1 MSAAVRMGLIGAG
14 RIAQSYLDVF
24 DVLDDVT
31 LVAVVDPVED
41 ARNRVATRTG
51 AAPFADHESLLQN
64 CDVDA
69 VLVCTPPS
77 THTEVGRDFIEAGVA
92 VLCEKPLAIYPERA
106 RRLIALADS
115 RNVLVTMA
123 SKFRYAND
131 VQEAK
136 RILESGT
143 IGETIL
149 FENIFAS
156 RVPMQ
161 GRWNADP
168 AVSGGGVLID
178 NGTHSVDIARFIL
191 GPIVE
196 VSAVEGKRVQ
206 GLAVEDTAEM
216 FLRSA
221 DGAMGTIDLS
231 WSIDKA
237 VDSYIGIYGAEG
249 TIQVGWR
256 ASRYRR
262 ANDGEW
268 VDFGTG
274 YDKVAAMSAQVRN
287 FCRAVSG
294 HEQLLITADDAIAS
308 VDVVAAAYRS
318 LGRNHWVAVREPV
331 VRSIAGASRDQN
343 VA

>member
-1 MSAAVRMGLIGAG
+1 MGLIGAG

-24 DVLDDVT
+24 DVLDDVS
-31 LVAVVDPVED
+31 LVAVADPVED
-41 ARNRVATRTG
+41 ARNSVATRMG
-51 AAPFADHESLLQN
+51 AAPFADHESLIKN
-64 CDVDA
+64 IDVDA

-131 VQEAK
+131 VAEAK
-136 RILESGT
+136 RIVESGA

-156 RVPMQ
+156 RVPMD

-178 NGTHSVDIARFIL
+178 NGTHSVDIARFVL

-237 VDSYIGIYGAEG
+237 VDSYIGIYGSEG
-249 TIQVGWR
+249 TVQVGWR

-262 ANDGEW
+262 ADGDW
-268 VDFGTG
+268 VQFGDG
-274 YDKVAAMSAQVRN
+274 YEKVAAMSAQLRN
-287 FCRAVSG
+287 FCRAVAG
-294 HEQLLITADDAIAS
+294 EEDLLITADDAIAS

-318 LGRNHWVAVREPV
+318 MGRNHWVAVREPV
-331 VRSIAGASRDQN
+331 VRSITSGTRGQN

>member
-1 MSAAVRMGLIGAG
+1 
-14 RIAQSYLDVF
+14 
-24 DVLDDVT
+24 
-31 LVAVVDPVED
+31 VAEPVAE
-41 ARNRVATRTG
+41 ARDQVASRTG
-51 AAPFADHESLLQN
+51 CAAYADHEALLASA
-64 CDVDA
+64 DIDA
-69 VLVCTPPS
+69 VLICTPPA
-77 THTEVGRDFIEAGVA
+77 THTEVARDFVEAGVP

-106 RRLIALADS
+106 RRLIALADE

-123 SKFRYAND
+123 SKFRYAAD
-131 VQEAK
+131 VAEAK
-136 RILESGT
+136 RIAESGA

-156 RVPMQ
+156 RVSMA

-178 NGTHSVDIARFIL
+178 NGTHSVDIARFVL

-206 GLAVEDTAEM
+206 GLAVEDTAQI

-221 DGAMGTIDLS
+221 DGAMGTVDLS

-237 VDSYIGIYGAEG
+237 VDSYIGIYGSEG

-256 ASRYRR
+256 GSRYRR
-262 ANDGEW
+262 ASSDW
-268 VDFGTG
+268 VQFGDG
-274 YDKVAAMSAQVRN
+274 YDKVGAMSAQVRN
-287 FCRAVSG
+287 FCRAVTG
-294 HEQLLITADDAIAS
+294 EEELVITADDAIAS

-331 VRSIAGASRDQN
+331 VRPVVNADRDQH

>member
-1 MSAAVRMGLIGAG
+1 MGLIGAG
-14 RIAQSYLDVF
+14 RIAQAYVDVF
-24 DVLDDVT
+24 EVLDDVT
-31 LVAVVDPVED
+31 LVAVADTSDE
-41 ARNRVATRTG
+41 ARTKVADRTG
-51 AAPFADHESLLQN
+51 CASFADHETLAASV
-64 CDVDA
+64 DVDA
-69 VLVCTPPS
+69 VLVCTPPA
-77 THTEVGRDFIEAGVA
+77 THTEVARDFIQQGIA

-106 RRLIALADS
+106 RRLIALADE

-131 VQEAK
+131 VAEAK
-136 RILESGT
+136 RILESGA

-156 RVPMQ
+156 RVPMG

-178 NGTHSVDIARFIL
+178 NGTHSVDIARFML

-231 WSIDKA
+231 WSIDKV
-237 VDSYIGIYGAEG
+237 VDSYIGIYGSAG
-249 TIQVGWR
+249 TVQVGWQ

-262 ANDGEW
+262 ATDDEW
-268 VDFGTG
+268 VPFGTG
-274 YDKVAAMSAQVRN
+274 YDKLAAMSAQVRN
-287 FCRAVSG
+287 FCRAVAG
-294 HEQLLITADDAIAS
+294 EEELLITADDAIAS

-318 LGRNHWVAVREPV
+318 MGRNHWVAVREPAIRPV
-331 VRSIAGASRDQN
+331 LGARDQN

>member
-1 MSAAVRMGLIGAG
+1 VTTPIKMALIGAG
-14 RIAQSYLDVF
+14 RIAQSYVDVF
-24 DVLDDVT
+24 EVLDDVQ
-31 LVAVVDPVED
+31 LVAVADPVEE
-41 ARNRVATRTG
+41 ARHKVAERSS
-51 AAPFADHESLLQN
+51 AVAFEDHESLARSV
-64 CDVDA
+64 DVDA
-69 VLVCTPPS
+69 VLICTPPS
-77 THTEVGRDFIEAGVA
+77 THTEVARHFIELGIA

-106 RRLIALADS
+106 RRLIALADE
-115 RNVLVTMA
+115 RGVLVTMA
-123 SKFRYAND
+123 SKFRYAAD

-136 RILESGT
+136 RIVDSGA

-156 RVPMQ
+156 RVPM
-161 GRWNADP
+161 GNRWNADP

-178 NGTHSVDIARFIL
+178 NGTHSVDIARFVL

-206 GLAVEDTAEM
+206 GLAVEDTAQM
-216 FLRSA
+216 FLRSF

-237 VDSYIGIYGAEG
+237 VDSYIGIYGSEG
-249 TIQVGWR
+249 TVQVGWR

-262 ANDGEW
+262 ADGDW
-268 VDFGTG
+268 VQFGDG
-274 YDKVAAMSAQVRN
+274 YEKVGAMSAQLRN
-287 FCRAVSG
+287 FCRAVAG
-294 HEQLLITADDAIAS
+294 EEELLITADDAIAS

-318 LGRNHWVAVREPV
+318 MGRNHWVAVREPI
-331 VRSIAGASRDQN
+331 VRSIATARDQN

>member
-1 MSAAVRMGLIGAG
+1 MGLIGAG
-14 RIAQSYLDVF
+14 RIAQSYVDVF

-31 LVAVVDPVED
+31 LVAVADPVEA
-41 ARNRVATRTG
+41 ARENVAQRSG
-51 AAPFADHESLLQN
+51 AAAFADHEALVESV
-64 CDVDA
+64 DVDA

-77 THTEVGRDFIEAGVA
+77 THTEVARHFIERDIP

-106 RRLIALADS
+106 RRLIALADE

-123 SKFRYAND
+123 SKFRYAAD
-131 VQEAK
+131 VAEAK
-136 RILESGT
+136 RILDSGA

-156 RVPMQ
+156 RVPMA

-178 NGTHSVDIARFIL
+178 NGTHSVDIARFVL

-237 VDSYIGIYGAEG
+237 VDSYIGIYGSEG

-262 ANDGEW
+262 AADGDW
-268 VDFGTG
+268 VQFGDG
-274 YDKVAAMSAQVRN
+274 YDKVAAMGAQVRN
-287 FCRAVSG
+287 FCRAVTG
-294 HEQLLITADDAIAS
+294 QEALLITADDAIAS

-318 LGRNHWVAVREPV
+318 MGRNHWVAVREPV
-331 VRSIAGASRDQN
+331 IRSIPGARDQN

>member
-1 MSAAVRMGLIGAG
+1 
-14 RIAQSYLDVF
+14 
-24 DVLDDVT
+24 
-31 LVAVVDPVED
+31 
-41 ARNRVATRTG
+41 TG
-51 AAPFADHESLLQN
+51 AASFADYELLADTA
-64 CDVDA
+64 DVDA

-77 THTEVGRDFIEAGVA
+77 THTEVARHFIERGIA

-106 RRLIALADS
+106 RRLIALADE

-123 SKFRYAND
+123 SKFRYATD
-131 VQEAK
+131 VAEAK
-136 RILESGT
+136 RILDSGA

-156 RVPMQ
+156 RVPMG

-178 NGTHSVDIARFIL
+178 NGTHSVDIARFVL

-237 VDSYIGIYGAEG
+237 VDSYIGIYGSEG
-249 TIQVGWR
+249 TIQVGWQ
-256 ASRYRR
+256 ASRYRT
-262 ANDGEW
+262 ADGDW
-268 VDFGTG
+268 VQFGTG
-274 YDKVAAMSAQVRN
+274 YDKVGAMSAQLRN
-287 FCRAVSG
+287 FCRAVAG
-294 HEQLLITADDAIAS
+294 EEELLITADDAIAS

-318 LGRNHWVAVREPV
+318 MGRNHWVAVREPV
-331 VRSIAGASRDQN
+331 IRSIAGARDQN

>member
-1 MSAAVRMGLIGAG
+1 MNRQIQLGLVGAG
-14 RIAQSYLDVF
+14 RIAQSYLDAL
-24 DVLDDVT
+24 DVVDEVNLAA
-31 LVAVVDPVED
+31 VADPVEG
-41 ARNRVATRTG
+41 AREAFAQRTG
-51 AAPFADHESLLQN
+51 AVAFADYQDLTSNVDL
-64 CDVDA
+64 DA
-69 VLVCTPPS
+69 VLVCTPPA
-77 THTEVGRDFIEAGVA
+77 THVEVARHFIEHDIP

-106 RRLIALADS
+106 RRLIALADE
-115 RNVLVTMA
+115 RGVLVTMA
-123 SKFRYAND
+123 SKFRYAPD
-131 VQEAK
+131 VAEAK
-136 RILESGT
+136 RILVSGA

-156 RVPMQ
+156 RVAMG

-178 NGTHSVDIARFIL
+178 NGTHSVDIARFVI

-206 GLAVEDTAEM
+206 GLPVEDTAEM

-221 DGAMGTIDLS
+221 EGVMGTVDLS

-237 VDSYIGIYGAEG
+237 VDSYIGIYGSEG

-256 ASRYRR
+256 SSRYRR
-262 ANDGEW
+262 ADGEW
-268 VDFGTG
+268 VKFGDG
-274 YDKVAAMSAQVRN
+274 YDKVDAMSAQVRN
-287 FCRAVSG
+287 FCRAVAG
-294 HEQLLITADDAIAS
+294 EEDLLITADDAIAS

-318 LGRNHWVAVREPV
+318 MGRNHWVAVREPV
-331 VRSIAGASRDQN
+331 IRSITGQRDQN

>member
-1 MSAAVRMGLIGAG
+1 MTTPIKMGLVGAG
-14 RIAQSYLDVF
+14 RIAQSYVDVF
-24 DVLDDVT
+24 EVLEDVR
-31 LVAVVDPVED
+31 LVAVADPMDE
-41 ARNRVATRTG
+41 ARTRVADRTG
-51 AAPFADHESLLQN
+51 AAAFPDHEALVRSA
-64 CDVDA
+64 DVDA

-77 THTEVGRDFIEAGVA
+77 THTEVARHFIEHGIA

-106 RRLIALADS
+106 RRLIALADE

-123 SKFRYAND
+123 SKFRYTND
-131 VQEAK
+131 VAEAK
-136 RILESGT
+136 RILDSGA

-156 RVPMQ
+156 RVPMD

-178 NGTHSVDIARFIL
+178 NGTHSVDIARFVL

-206 GLAVEDTAEM
+206 GLAVEDTAQM

-237 VDSYIGIYGAEG
+237 VDSYIGIYASEG
-249 TIQVGWR
+249 TILVGWKS
-256 ASRYRR
+256 SRYRR
-262 ANDGEW
+262 ADGEW
-268 VDFGTG
+268 VQFGTG
-274 YDKVAAMSAQVRN
+274 YDKVAAMSAQVGN
-287 FCRAVSG
+287 FCRAVAG
-294 HEQLLITADDAIAS
+294 EEDLLITADDAIAS

-318 LGRNHWVAVREPV
+318 MGRNHWVAVREPV
-331 VRSIAGASRDQN
+331 IRSIPGARDQN

>member
-1 MSAAVRMGLIGAG
+1 MSGRVRIGLIGAG
-14 RIAQSYLDVF
+14 RIAQSYVDVF
-24 DVLDDVT
+24 EVLDDVT
-31 LVAVVDPVED
+31 LAAVADPLQD
-41 ARNRVATRTG
+41 ARDKVAQRTG
-51 AAPFADHESLLQN
+51 CAAFVDYEDLPEQ

-69 VLVCTPPS
+69 VLICTPPA
-77 THTEVGRDFIEAGVA
+77 THVEVARHFIEHDIP

-106 RRLIALADS
+106 RRIITLADE
-115 RNVLVTMA
+115 RGVLVTMA

-131 VQEAK
+131 VAEAK
-136 RILESGT
+136 RILESGAV
-143 IGETIL
+143 GETIL

-156 RVPMQ
+156 RVPMA

-178 NGTHSVDIARFIL
+178 NGTHSVDIARFML

-237 VDSYIGIYGAEG
+237 VDFYMGLYGSEG
-249 TIQVGWR
+249 TIQVGWK
-256 ASRYRR
+256 ASRFRG
-262 ANDGEW
+262 ADGDW
-268 VDFGTG
+268 VSFGTG
-274 YDKVAAMSAQVRN
+274 YDKVAAMGAQVRN
-287 FCRAVSG
+287 FCRAVTG
-294 HEQLLITADDAIAS
+294 DEELLITADDAIAS

-318 LGRNHWVAVREPV
+318 MGRNHWVAVREPII
-331 VRSIAGASRDQN
+331 RSITTARDQN

>member
-1 MSAAVRMGLIGAG
+1 
-14 RIAQSYLDVF
+14 
-24 DVLDDVT
+24 
-31 LVAVVDPVED
+31 
-41 ARNRVATRTG
+41 
-51 AAPFADHESLLQN
+51 
-64 CDVDA
+64 
-69 VLVCTPPS
+69 
-77 THTEVGRDFIEAGVA
+77 

-106 RRLIALADS
+106 RRLIALADE

-123 SKFRYAND
+123 SKFRYAAD
-131 VQEAK
+131 VAEAK
-136 RILESGT
+136 RILDSGA

-156 RVPMQ
+156 RVPMA

-178 NGTHSVDIARFIL
+178 NGTHSVDIARFML

-216 FLRSA
+216 FLRSV

-237 VDSYIGIYGAEG
+237 VDSYIGIYGSEG

-262 ANDGEW
+262 AADGEW
-268 VDFGTG
+268 VQFGDG
-274 YDKVAAMSAQVRN
+274 YDKVGAMGSQVRN
-287 FCRAVSG
+287 FCRAVTG
-294 HEQLLITADDAIAS
+294 QERLLITADDAIAS

-318 LGRNHWVAVREPV
+318 MGRNHWVAVREPV
-331 VRSIAGASRDQN
+331 IRSIAGARDQN

>member
-1 MSAAVRMGLIGAG
+1 VTTPIKMGLIGAG
-14 RIAQSYLDVF
+14 RIAQAYVDVF
-24 DVLDDVT
+24 EVLDDVT
-31 LVAVVDPVED
+31 LVAVADPMEE
-41 ARNRVATRTG
+41 ARTKVAARTG
-51 AAPFADHESLLQN
+51 CAAFADHESLAATV
-64 CDVDA
+64 DVDA
-69 VLVCTPPS
+69 VLVCTPPA
-77 THTEVGRDFIEAGVA
+77 THTDVARHFIQLGIA

-106 RRLIALADS
+106 RRLIALADE
-115 RNVLVTMA
+115 RDVLVTMA

-131 VQEAK
+131 VAEAK
-136 RILESGT
+136 RIVESGA

-156 RVPMQ
+156 RVPMG

-178 NGTHSVDIARFIL
+178 NGTHSVDIARFML

-237 VDSYIGIYGAEG
+237 VDSYIGVYGSEG
-249 TIQVGWR
+249 TVQVGWQ

-262 ANDGEW
+262 ASDHDW
-268 VDFGTG
+268 VPFGTG
-274 YDKVAAMSAQVRN
+274 YDKLAAMSAQVSN
-287 FCRAVSG
+287 FCRAVAG
-294 HEQLLITADDAIAS
+294 EERLLITADDAIAS

-318 LGRNHWVAVREPV
+318 MGRNHWVAVREPAI
-331 VRSIAGASRDQN
+331 RSVSGARDQN

>member
-1 MSAAVRMGLIGAG
+1 VNRPIQMGLIGAG
-14 RIAQSYLDVF
+14 RIAQSYVDVF
-24 DVLDDVT
+24 DVIDEVT
-31 LVAVVDPVED
+31 LAAVADPVAE
-41 ARNRVATRTG
+41 ARDKVAQH
-51 AAPFADHESLLQN
+51 ANCPAFANYEELTSSVQL
-64 CDVDA
+64 DA
-69 VLVCTPPS
+69 VLVCTPPA
-77 THTEVGRDFIEAGVA
+77 THVEVARHFIEHGIA

-106 RRLIALADS
+106 RRLIALADE
-115 RNVLVTMA
+115 RRVLVTMA
-123 SKFRYAND
+123 SKFRYALD

-136 RILESGT
+136 RILDSGM

-156 RVPMQ
+156 RVPMD

-178 NGTHSVDIARFIL
+178 NGTHSVDIARFVL

-221 DGAMGTIDLS
+221 DGSMGTIDLS

-237 VDSYIGIYGAEG
+237 VDAYIGIYGSEG

-256 ASRYRR
+256 NSRYRR
-262 ANDGEW
+262 AADGDW
-268 VDFGTG
+268 VTFGDG
-274 YDKVAAMSAQVRN
+274 YDKVGAMSAQVRN
-287 FCRAVSG
+287 FCRAVAG
-294 HEQLLITADDAIAS
+294 EEQLLITADDAIAS

-318 LGRNHWVAVREPV
+318 MGRNHWVAVREPV
-331 VRSIAGASRDQN
+331 IRSIVGSRDQN

>member
-1 MSAAVRMGLIGAG
+1 VTGPIKIGLIGAG
-14 RIAQSYLDVF
+14 RIAQSYVDVF
-24 DVLDDVT
+24 EVLDDVE
-31 LVAVVDPVED
+31 LVAVADPMEQ
-41 ARNRVATRTG
+41 AREKVAARTG
-51 AAPFADHESLLQN
+51 VPAFASHEALAQDAA
-64 CDVDA
+64 VDA

-77 THTEVGRDFIEAGVA
+77 THTEVARHFIEHDIA

-106 RRLIALADS
+106 RRLIALADE

-131 VQEAK
+131 VAEAK
-136 RILESGT
+136 RILDSGA

-149 FENIFAS
+149 FENVFAS
-156 RVPMQ
+156 RVPMD

-178 NGTHSVDIARFIL
+178 NGTHSVDIARFFL

-237 VDSYIGIYGAEG
+237 VDSYIGIYGSEG
-249 TIQVGWR
+249 TIQVGWG

-262 ANDGEW
+262 ADGDW
-268 VDFGTG
+268 IDFGTG
-274 YDKVAAMSAQVRN
+274 YDKIAAMSAQVRN
-287 FCRAVSG
+287 FCRAVAG
-294 HEQLLITADDAIAS
+294 AEDLLITADDAIAS

-318 LGRNHWVAVREPV
+318 MGRNHWVAVREPV
-331 VRSIAGASRDQN
+331 IRSIGGARDQY

>member
-1 MSAAVRMGLIGAG
+1 MRGQVRIGLIGAG
-14 RIAQSYLDVF
+14 RIAQSYVDVF
-24 DVLDDVT
+24 EVLDDVT
-31 LVAVVDPVED
+31 LTAVADPLEA
-41 ARNRVATRTG
+41 ARETVAQRTG
-51 AAPFADHESLLQN
+51 CAAFADYEDLPDR

-69 VLVCTPPS
+69 VLICTPPA
-77 THTEVGRDFIEAGVA
+77 THVEVARHFIENHIP

-106 RRLIALADS
+106 RRIITLADE
-115 RNVLVTMA
+115 RGVLVTMA

-131 VQEAK
+131 VAEAK
-136 RILESGT
+136 RILESGAV
-143 IGETIL
+143 GETIL

-156 RVPMQ
+156 RVPMA

-178 NGTHSVDIARFIL
+178 NGTHSVDIARFML

-196 VSAVEGKRVQ
+196 VS
-206 GLAVEDTAEM
+206 AVEDTAEM

-237 VDSYIGIYGAEG
+237 VDFYMGLYGSEG
-249 TIQVGWR
+249 TIQVGWK
-256 ASRYRR
+256 ASRFRG
-262 ANDGEW
+262 ADGDW
-268 VDFGTG
+268 VPFGTG
-274 YDKVAAMSAQVRN
+274 YDKVAAMGAQVRN
-287 FCRAVSG
+287 FCRAVTG
-294 HEQLLITADDAIAS
+294 DEELLITADDAIAS

-318 LGRNHWVAVREPV
+318 MGRNHWVAVREPII
-331 VRSIAGASRDQN
+331 RSITTARDQN